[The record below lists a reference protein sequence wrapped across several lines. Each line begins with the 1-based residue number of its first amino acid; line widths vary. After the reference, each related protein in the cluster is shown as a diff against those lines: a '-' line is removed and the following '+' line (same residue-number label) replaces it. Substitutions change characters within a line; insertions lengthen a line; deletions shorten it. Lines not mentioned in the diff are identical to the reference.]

1 MAAAAC
7 SRAGRWAW
15 RIDRSLLRF
24 DNLDLDRA
32 GRASPPVGRMNRVA
46 YFFWS
51 ATRSKEYVHAVFP
64 VAAPDR

>member
-1 MAAAAC
+1 
-7 SRAGRWAW
+7 
-15 RIDRSLLRF
+15 
-24 DNLDLDRA
+24 
-32 GRASPPVGRMNRVA
+32 MNRVA